1 MTEKTFEKG
10 YKLLKRYFK
19 EINRYPEFIRIT
31 TQNNPS
37 YKKILKRNFNVHR
50 RTWYEFF
57 TYTWF
62 VGDNYQLY
70 NDHCLNKLREGWH
83 KFLQEHEI

>member
-1 MTEKTFEKG
+1 MTQKTFEKG

-37 YKKILKRNFNVHR
+37 YKKILKRNFNAYNG
-50 RTWYEFF
+50 TWHEFF

-70 NDHCLNKLREGWH
+70 NDDCLTTLRTGWY